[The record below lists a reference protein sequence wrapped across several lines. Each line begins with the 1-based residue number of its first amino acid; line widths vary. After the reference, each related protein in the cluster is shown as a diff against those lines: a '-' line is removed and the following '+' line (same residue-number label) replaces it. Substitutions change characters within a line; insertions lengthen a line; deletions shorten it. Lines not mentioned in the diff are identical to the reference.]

1 MIFKILVF
9 IGLYFLIKNIIKS
22 AFVSADAGSTQ
33 QNTTTKATANSQKS
47 DIIDAEFKV
56 IKEE

>member
-9 IGLYFLIKNIIKS
+9 IGLYFLIKNILKS
-22 AFVSADAGSTQ
+22 AFVSADAGSPQ

>member
-1 MIFKILVF
+1 ML
-9 IGLYFLIKNIIKS
+9 KS
-22 AFVSADAGSTQ
+22 AFVSADAGTH
-33 QNTTTKATANSQKS
+33 QNTTAKTTANAQKS

>member
-9 IGLYFLIKNIIKS
+9 IGLYFLIKNMLKS
-22 AFVSADAGSTQ
+22 AFVESSNSASGHKVNKQTSPKGDV
-33 QNTTTKATANSQKS
+33 
-47 DIIDAEFKV
+47 IDAEFKV

>member
-9 IGLYFLIKNIIKS
+9 IGLYFLIKNILKS
-22 AFVSADAGSTQ
+22 AFLSPDPAASQ
-33 QNTTTKATANSQKS
+33 QNQTTKASASSQNS

>member
-9 IGLYFLIKNIIKS
+9 IGLYFLIKNMLKS
-22 AFVSADAGSTQ
+22 AFVSAHAGTTQ
-33 QNTTTKATANSQKS
+33 QNTTTKTTANSQKS

>member
-9 IGLYFLIKNIIKS
+9 IGLYFLIKNMLKS
-22 AFVSADAGSTQ
+22 AFMPASENQ
-33 QNTTTKATANSQKS
+33 QTVDKSNSNHASQS

>member
-9 IGLYFLIKNIIKS
+9 IGLYFLIKNILKS
-22 AFVSADAGSTQ
+22 AFVSADASSPQ